1 MTTNATTTDNLPT
14 VLTLDETARFLRV
27 SKATASNLARGK
39 VHGVKPLPVVRV
51 GRRVIVR
58 RDSLLDWLSR
68 QDQGSVVR

>member
-1 MTTNATTTDNLPT
+1 MTSATTTDLPA
-14 VLTLDETARFLRV
+14 VLTLDEAARFLRV

-39 VHGVKPLPVVRV
+39 VRGVKPLPVVRV

-58 RDSLLDWLSR
+58 RESLLDWLSR